1 FLLWRRMKLW
11 ELRSYEQV
19 IKLEQ
24 DRLVYQARL
33 HSRFGRAW
41 RRKAPVESMT
51 PLRLARYGV
60 PLAETAPSGLAA
72 AGIEPELLHPT
83 TQLGSSLLP
92 AASQPT
98 PDSADTTAKSRIP
111 ETTPAARNTPTPA
124 RDQHPDHDDHKPSAQ
139 PEHVQYSGSR
149 DNEPPRQPQHFRNSR
164 PDASGPTGEPQ
175 QEAVNE
181 TDCTPWKDAPVEDAH
196 EHEEQKQ
203 ERVRDELPAVH
214 AGLDEAAFTTTAPTR
229 TTAKTHPPG
238 QSPSA
243 SPSAAANTVS
253 LPRHTQTPPTG
264 PNIPA
269 PHAQS
274 THSSPTH
281 DQSKPS
287 ARTTPPQRSL
297 TPVDRYYLAWH
308 DLHQHLHTEPD
319 ATELST
325 YLAHKGIVDRDNQ
338 PLKPKTLARYLLQF
352 RIYTIW
358 AHHRAIDDQPA
369 PDHVAKDLAQHG
381 ITAQY
386 NQPIRP
392 PDLERHH
399 HTFEHRWQALNHHTH
414 NNPPPQNTSQ

>member
-1 FLLWRRMKLW
+1 KLW

-41 RRKAPVESMT
+41 RRKAPVESMM

-60 PLAETAPSGLAA
+60 PLAETAPPGLAA
-72 AGIEPELLHPT
+72 AGIEPELLHST
-83 TQLGSSLLP
+83 TQLGSSLLLAAPHP
-92 AASQPT
+92 A
-98 PDSADTTAKSRIP
+98 PDLADTTARSRIP
-111 ETTPAARNTPTPA
+111 ETAPAAQNTLAPA
-124 RDQHPDHDDHKPSAQ
+124 RDQRPGHDDHKPSEQ
-139 PEHVQYSGSR
+139 PEHVQHSGSQ
-149 DNEPPRQPQHFRNSR
+149 DNEPPRQPQHFRHSR
-164 PDASGPTGEPQ
+164 PDASAPTGEPR
-175 QEAVNE
+175 QEAANE
-181 TDCTPWKDAPVEDAH
+181 RGDCNPGKDAPVQDAH

-203 ERVRDELPAVH
+203 EWAGDGPLAVH

-229 TTAKTHPPG
+229 TTSEIRPPG

-243 SPSAAANTVS
+243 SPSAAAGTVS
-253 LPRHTQTPPTG
+253 LPRHTQTPPSG
-264 PNIPA
+264 PNITGL
-269 PHAQS
+269 HAQS
-274 THSSPTH
+274 THSSPAH
-281 DQSKPS
+281 DQSKPGT
-287 ARTTPPQRSL
+287 RTTPPPRSL
-297 TPVDRYYLAWH
+297 TPVDHYYLAWH
-308 DLHQHLHTEPD
+308 ELHQHLHTEPN
-319 ATELST
+319 ATDLSA
-325 YLAHKGIVDRDNQ
+325 YLARQGILDRDNQ

-392 PDLERHH
+392 HDLERHH
-399 HTFEHRWQALNHHTH
+399 HTFEHRWQALTHHTP
-414 NNPPPQNTSQ
+414 NNPPPQSTSH